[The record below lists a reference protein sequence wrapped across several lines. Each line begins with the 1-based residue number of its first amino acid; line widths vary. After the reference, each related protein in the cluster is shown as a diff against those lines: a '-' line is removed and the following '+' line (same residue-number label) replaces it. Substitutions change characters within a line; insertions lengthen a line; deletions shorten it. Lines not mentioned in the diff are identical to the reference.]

1 VSASGILKNGHLE
14 ADRAL
19 LGKLTFLPEQIS
31 TFKLCDS
38 YFRFHIAEYRLLYIA
53 RYRSKGETLDTKEP
67 TPLSFAYNDCVDAA
81 LGLATLFRTVFVGNQ
96 YLPYCFNLVW
106 VSLAVTSI
114 WLVKN
119 MAAMELADRNR
130 VLRSLSDVQFAAE
143 QASRSTDDMAA
154 YMDRLLKHLLNDV
167 SSDWKM
173 LSYTSAPR
181 NASSDGAEANA
192 TMSRPI
198 EHVPTAQQVIQEYF
212 WMHPVT
218 LPNGTEIE
226 SSGTAASR
234 AGILHGPNTHI
245 GNHSTSGGDMQMDNF
260 QQNIIPYTNF
270 TNLPLLAPNATE
282 SNGVYDYLFPAAD
295 DDFWKALF
303 PVSDPIG
310 ETTSRDFGNIPGR

>member
-1 VSASGILKNGHLE
+1 LKLTV
-14 ADRAL
+14 L
-19 LGKLTFLPEQIS
+19 FLGKLTFLPEQIS
-31 TFKLCDS
+31 TFELCDS

-53 RYRSKGETLDTKEP
+53 RYRSKGEALDTKEP

-119 MAAMELADRNR
+119 MAAMKLADRNR
-130 VLRSLSDVQFAAE
+130 VIRSLSDVQFAAE

-167 SSDWKM
+167 SSDWKL
-173 LSYTSAPR
+173 LSYTSAPG
-181 NASSDGAEANA
+181 NASSDGMEP
-192 TMSRPI
+192 TSHMSRPTD
-198 EHVPTAQQVIQEYF
+198 HVPTAQQVIQEYF

-226 SSGTAASR
+226 SSGTAISR
-234 AGILHGPNTHI
+234 AGINYGFDAHI
-245 GNHSTSGGDMQMDNF
+245 ENHPTSGDNMHMENL
-260 QQNIIPYTNF
+260 QQHSIPYANF
-270 TNLPLLAPNATE
+270 TSLPLLAPNATE
-282 SNGVYDYLFPAAD
+282 SNGVYDSLFPAAD

-310 ETTSRDFGNIPGR
+310 ETTSRDFGNITGR